1 MKLYIA
7 FAERCYAEARPS
19 YAVMRCLS
27 VCVSLFVTFVD
38 SVETSNHMVKC
49 FTPFGRPVI
58 LVFPHQTAWQ
68 YSDGD
73 APNGGV

>member
-1 MKLYIA
+1 MLCISA
-7 FAERCYAEARPS
+7 A

-38 SVETSNHMVKC
+38 SVETSNHMVRC
-49 FTPFGRPVI
+49 FPPFGRPII
-58 LVFPHQTAWQ
+58 LVFTHQTAWH